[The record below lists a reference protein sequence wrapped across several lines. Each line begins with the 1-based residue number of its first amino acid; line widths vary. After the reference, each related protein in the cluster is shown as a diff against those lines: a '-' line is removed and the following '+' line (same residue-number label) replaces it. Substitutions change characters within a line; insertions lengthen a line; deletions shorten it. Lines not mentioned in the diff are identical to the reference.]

1 MPNSNLR
8 GLNRPKGTNT
18 STGTLRHGGSQCRT
32 YIAIISNIGSIPMTF
47 FGNLLGM
54 GMMRGFKHPNTV
66 LAIGF
71 AVL

>member
-1 MPNSNLR
+1 M
-8 GLNRPKGTNT
+8 K
-18 STGTLRHGGSQCRT
+18 
-32 YIAIISNIGSIPMTF
+32 F

-54 GMMRGFKHPNTV
+54 GMMRGFKHPNAV

>member
-1 MPNSNLR
+1 M
-8 GLNRPKGTNT
+8 
-18 STGTLRHGGSQCRT
+18 
-32 YIAIISNIGSIPMTF
+32 GSIPMMF

-66 LAIGF
+66 LAIDF